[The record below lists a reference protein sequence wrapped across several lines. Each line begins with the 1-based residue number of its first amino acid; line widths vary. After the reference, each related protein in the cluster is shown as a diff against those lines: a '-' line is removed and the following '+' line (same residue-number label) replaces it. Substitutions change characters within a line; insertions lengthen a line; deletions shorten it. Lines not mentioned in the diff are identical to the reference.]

1 LVYLILLNIIQKQK
15 MRKEGFEII
24 QQFLVSHEVIKIG
37 LQNDVKYLDEIL
49 LILLLRDYNLI
60 E

>member
-1 LVYLILLNIIQKQK
+1 